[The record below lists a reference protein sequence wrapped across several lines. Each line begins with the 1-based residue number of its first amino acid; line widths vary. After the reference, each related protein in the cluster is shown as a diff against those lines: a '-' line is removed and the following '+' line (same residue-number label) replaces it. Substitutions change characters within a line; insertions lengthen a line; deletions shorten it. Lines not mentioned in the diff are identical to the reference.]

1 MTVEEFVDREN
12 KIAALNEHC
21 DGAVCSDCP
30 CYIDSLKKYCVDGHT
45 CDFDEMSDE
54 GLDAYLKVIEAAK
67 LEKMSSH
74 DFAVAI
80 AERVA
85 QRELN
90 AEKDNVNHP
99 KHYELPN
106 GLECIDVLLATQG
119 KDSVMGFCLCNA
131 MKYLYRHKRKNG
143 IEDIKKARWYIDK
156 YLELEA
162 HGDD

>member
-1 MTVEEFVDREN
+1 MTREE
-12 KIAALNEHC
+12 KIDQAFSLCRSYKGCNSCPNGDAAAARC
-21 DGAVCSDCP
+21 IP
-30 CYIDSLKKYCVDGHT
+30 CEFNIMPDYELEDFLKR
-45 CDFDEMSDE
+45 F
-54 GLDAYLKVIEAAK
+54 EAAK
-67 LEKMSSH
+67 LKKMSSH
-74 DFAVAI
+74 DFAVAV
-80 AERVA
+80 AERAA

-119 KDSVMGFCLCNA
+119 KDFVMGFCLCNA

-143 IEDIKKARWYIDK
+143 VEDIKKARWYIDK

-162 HGDD
+162 EGRGE